1 MVEAAP
7 ESVIPGV
14 CDPVAIILDGEIEND
29 GKEECNDDPEGKE
42 EVVVEGDS
50 EFN

>member
-7 ESVIPGV
+7 ESVIQGV
-14 CDPVAIILDGEIEND
+14 CDPEAIILDGDTENE
-29 GKEECNDDPEGKE
+29 GKEERKDDPEGKR